1 MERMGIL
8 GPRGTHSEA
17 AAFWLNRRL
26 KNPSELVICPD
37 IFEVFR
43 AVEDGELDSGLV
55 PVENSLEG
63 SINITLDTLARSDRL
78 TVARELIWR
87 VHNQLMARKGVL
99 EIKKIISHAQPLSQC
114 RHYIRTHYPK
124 AALES
129 VQSTARAAE
138 IAAASAVE
146 DGIAAICTARA
157 GELNG
162 LIPIATE
169 IQDNIF
175 NSTRFFEVVRSDRSK
190 QFSTVEDR
198 SDRAEK
204 NLDGWKIGDK
214 ILIICQIHGERPGAL
229 CEVLEEFAFR
239 NVNMT
244 RIESRP
250 ARTKLGEYIFFFDLD
265 VDAPRAMLDES
276 IDAVKRKS
284 IWLKCLGAFPVISA
298 TVERI

>member
-1 MERMGIL
+1 MERIGIL

-17 AAFWLNRRL
+17 AVFWINRRL
-26 KNPSELVICPD
+26 ESPPESVICSD
-37 IFEVFR
+37 IFDVLR
-43 AVEDGELDSGLV
+43 AVEDGELDAGLV

-63 SINITLDTLARSDRL
+63 SINITLDTLARSERL
-78 TVARELIWR
+78 SVAREIIWR
-87 VHNQLMARKGVL
+87 VHNQLMARDGVS

-138 IAAASAVE
+138 IAAAAPLEEGV
-146 DGIAAICTARA
+146 AAICTARA

-162 LIPIATE
+162 LITIASE
-169 IQDNIF
+169 VQDNIF
-175 NSTRFFEVVRSDRSK
+175 NSTRFFEVRRSIDGVRRL
-190 QFSTVEDR
+190 EPGLER
-198 SDRAEK
+198 Y
-204 NLDGWKIGDK
+204 KIGDK

-265 VDAPRAMLDES
+265 VEAPRGMLEES
-276 IDAVKRKS
+276 IEAVRRKA
-284 IWLKCLGAFPVISA
+284 IWLKRLGAFPVISA
-298 TVERI
+298 NR